1 MKTDQVIKL
10 LEKERTRLKERDKN
24 IRTAIKNDKNKNKK
38 QELLAEVWAT
48 YRWITDYLTN
58 TTLEWE
64 KLKEQR
70 EQEEKFRLD
79 KWEQQTRKE
88 KIINYKNEKLLEQ
101 ELKKQENRTIV
112 EDLLLEIV
120 DRVLNNYAAKE
131 NNREQAQEQDEKLIR
146 TTNTTSK
153 PRILPA
159 KINLSSNKQQDIT
172 KYMTVVTN
180 TKQQEKAQTTASA
193 TKPQQTTNKKRTK
206 QKPRTKEEPKIIQQS
221 RGFWKQYAMKQK
233 QEREQQ
239 SENKITQQD
248 IRYRTTSVKRNTE
261 KAEKVLHISQI
272 SQTGHSQDTEV
283 SKNFVFDASP
293 YQNIPNE
300 VATSN
305 PIVPEHSTLIVDN
318 SESQKSS
325 LIIAGNTQSL
335 PGLEDCYEE
344 D

>member
-1 MKTDQVIKL
+1 M
-10 LEKERTRLKERDKN
+10 
-24 IRTAIKNDKNKNKK
+24 
-38 QELLAEVWAT
+38 
-48 YRWITDYLTN
+48 
-58 TTLEWE
+58 
-64 KLKEQR
+64 KEQ
-70 EQEEKFRLD
+70 ES
-79 KWEQQTRKE
+79 
-88 KIINYKNEKLLEQ
+88 
-101 ELKKQENRTIV
+101 RTIV
-112 EDLLLEIV
+112 EDQLVEIV
-120 DRVLNNYAAKE
+120 AKE
-131 NNREQAQEQDEKLIR
+131 NYREQAQDQDEKLKVNRTLVEELISEIVDKMLNNKAEKEHPTAKITQIAERTKTRTEIIR

-159 KINLSSNKQQDIT
+159 KINLSSTKQQDIT